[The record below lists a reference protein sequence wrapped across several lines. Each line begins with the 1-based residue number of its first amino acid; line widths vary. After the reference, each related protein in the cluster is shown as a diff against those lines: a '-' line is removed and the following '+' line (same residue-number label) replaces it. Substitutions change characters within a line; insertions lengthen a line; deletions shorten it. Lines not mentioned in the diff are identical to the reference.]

1 MNIENFADLLQA
13 ARAQPLQQR
22 LLFVFADAVLPD
34 DANAEQRAGFE
45 AGHGGALPPVMCVDK
60 SPNDLSSFD
69 SLVQEAAQ
77 FGHAWRFVFAGALSG
92 SAHGAPDVE
101 EVDKSLLAMVES
113 IKRGEMTRYLA
124 FDRQGLPVRVLP

>member
-1 MNIENFADLLQA
+1 MNIENFLDLLKA

-34 DANAEQRAGFE
+34 DANAEQRTGFD
-45 AGHGGALPPVMCVDK
+45 AGHGGALVPMMCVDK
-60 SPNDLSSFD
+60 GPDDLSSFD

-77 FGHAWRFVFAGALSG
+77 FGQAWRFVFAGALSG

-101 EVDKSLLAMVES
+101 EVDKSLQSMVES

-124 FDRQGLPVRVLP
+124 FDRQGSPVVLE

>member
-13 ARAQPLQQR
+13 AREQPLQQR

-45 AGHGGALPPVMCVDK
+45 AGHGGALAPVMCVDK

-92 SAHGAPDVE
+92 SAHGSPDKHA
-101 EVDKSLLAMVES
+101 VDTSLQTMVES
-113 IKRGEMTRYLA
+113 IKRGEMARYLA
-124 FDRQGLPVRVLP
+124 FDQRGSPVVLA